1 MDDQEKLKKRL
12 SRIFTRK
19 GEDGHYTRLFENLE
33 SAQRRTLLSNARLS
47 EGELPIIGSL
57 ESSQRWLLLT
67 TQRIIWNLGERTQ
80 SLPLRAIRD
89 VVSDF
94 RKLVNTGRK
103 KDQMRELQILTM
115 GGEHYTIELEPG
127 APLIGTWNALKNIGA
142 GNRRE
147 ISNSSER

>member
-19 GEDGHYTRLFENLE
+19 GEDGQYTRLFENLE
-33 SAQRRTLLSNARLS
+33 SAQRETLLGNVRLS

-67 TQRIIWNLGERTQ
+67 TQQIIWNLGERTQ
-80 SLPLRAIRD
+80 SLPLHAIRD

-103 KDQMRELQILTM
+103 KHQMSELQILTM
-115 GGEHYTIELEPG
+115 DGEQYTIELEPG

-147 ISNSSER
+147 NSSASER